1 MKLGKIWDYPTS
13 VPTIRSTNTKRI
25 QGKGKGIVGC
35 KGENTVFCIVG
46 SMEVQGQ
53 HQKTPSKNDP
63 IYKKPQTTDAD
74 PYILPITTTPSSN
87 PF

>member
-1 MKLGKIWDYPTS
+1 
-13 VPTIRSTNTKRI
+13 
-25 QGKGKGIVGC
+25 
-35 KGENTVFCIVG
+35 
-46 SMEVQGQ
+46 MEVQGQ